1 FEPGAMLNAPPAYSD
16 FVRSRGRFLPQPG
29 NALDRLLQTKEV
41 VYSADVAAEA
51 VPTPSARLGGA
62 RCQVIVPMLKDGA
75 LVGAI
80 AIYRQEVRAFA
91 DKQIELVTT
100 FADQAVIAIEN
111 TRLFE
116 EIQARTG
123 ELSEALEQQT
133 ATSEVLQVISSS
145 PGALDPVFDTML
157 ANAIR
162 ICEATFGAL
171 YRFEGDAVRAATM
184 LGVPPPFA
192 EFWRSGPHRPG
203 PRTALGRLAATRQT
217 VHIVDVME
225 DPAYV
230 GGEAVFVAAVKLG
243 GFRTMLVVP

>member
-1 FEPGAMLNAPPAYSD
+1 MREGVPVGVFSLTRQA
-16 FVRSRGRFLPQPG
+16 VRPFTERQI
-29 NALDRLLQTKEV
+29 D
-41 VYSADVAAEA
+41 
-51 VPTPSARLGGA
+51 
-62 RCQVIVPMLKDGA
+62 
-75 LVGAI
+75 LVK
-80 AIYRQEVRAFA
+80 V
-91 DKQIELVTT
+91 

-116 EIQARTG
+116 EIQARTRD
-123 ELSEALEQQT
+123 LSEALEQQT

-243 GFRTMLVVP
+243 GFRTML